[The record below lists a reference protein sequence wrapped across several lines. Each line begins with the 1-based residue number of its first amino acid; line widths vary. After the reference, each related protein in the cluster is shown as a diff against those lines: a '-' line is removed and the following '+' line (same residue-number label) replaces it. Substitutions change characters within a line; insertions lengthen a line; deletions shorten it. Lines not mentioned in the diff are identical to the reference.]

1 MTARTLY
8 RVAQDAHA
16 LITGNHPRTVHDNYL
31 YDIGREAITIER
43 YIGFLSGLEAAGAL
57 AMDDYCDLHKELM
70 ALAYQG

>member
-1 MTARTLY
+1 MTSRTLY

-16 LITGNHPRTVHDNYL
+16 LIIGTQPRTVHDNYL
-31 YDIGREAITIER
+31 FDIDRDLITIER

-57 AMDDYCDLHKELM
+57 AMDDYCDLYKELM